1 MLVLTRASI
10 EIDCP
15 LESRVS
21 SPLPLAHSDF
31 PTAHFFYPKRILGT
45 ASSLTWGPIQ
55 SSGPAL
61 VPVTTGYQQ
70 QKLRNHYQN
79 DRAMWS
85 SEGTSAKIRGTN
97 STH

>member
-10 EIDCP
+10 KIDCP
-15 LESRVS
+15 LESRVNS
-21 SPLPLAHSDF
+21 SLPLAHSDF
-31 PTAHFFYPKRILGT
+31 TTAHFFYPKRILGT
-45 ASSLTWGPIQ
+45 ASSLTQGPIQ

-70 QKLRNHYQN
+70 KQLRNHYQN
-79 DRAMWS
+79 DGAMWG
-85 SEGTSAKIRGTN
+85 SEGTSAKVRGTK